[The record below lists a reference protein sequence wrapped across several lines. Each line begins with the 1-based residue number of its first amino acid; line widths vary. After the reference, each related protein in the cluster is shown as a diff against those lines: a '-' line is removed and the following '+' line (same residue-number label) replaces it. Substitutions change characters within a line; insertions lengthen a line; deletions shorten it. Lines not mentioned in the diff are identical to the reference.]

1 MLICQG
7 KFAIFVAFVDFHKK
21 GVVVLFRYDRMN
33 ILVQKTGV
41 SKSHI
46 CRQLGK
52 SRYYLRNAEKQQ
64 TNIQGES
71 LQIIA
76 DILGTT
82 PEYLSGETDD
92 NNPSVSRNESGRK
105 ETPTDT
111 MAQIMETARRLQP
124 VQQEFFLALLK
135 AAVQN
140 LQEEAPQSQR
150 LWTISQA
157 AVAAGNAAT
166 NANIHP

>member
-1 MLICQG
+1 MIM
-7 KFAIFVAFVDFHKK
+7 HKSE
-21 GVVVLFRYDRMN
+21 VVILFRYDRMN
-33 ILVQKTGV
+33 ALVQEKGI
-41 SKSHI
+41 KKAHI
-46 CRQLGK
+46 CRKLGK
-52 SRYYLRNAEKQQ
+52 TNYYLRDAEKYR
-64 TNIQGES
+64 TDIQGES
-71 LQIIA
+71 LRIIA

>member
-1 MLICQG
+1 MVRLFSFDRFEALRSSKGITKKYIADALDRKPTICQDW
-7 KFAIFVAFVDFHKK
+7 K
-21 GVVVLFRYDRMN
+21 N
-33 ILVQKTGV
+33 
-41 SKSHI
+41 
-46 CRQLGK
+46 GK
-52 SRYYLRNAEKQQ
+52 SAPNKEQ
-64 TNIQGES
+64 
-71 LQIIA
+71 LQVVA

-92 NNPSVSRNESGRK
+92 KNPPVFQNESGRK
-105 ETPTDT
+105 EVPTDT
-111 MAQIMETARRLQP
+111 MAQITETARRLQP
-124 VQQEFFLALLK
+124 IQQEFFLALLK

>member
-1 MLICQG
+1 MIM
-7 KFAIFVAFVDFHKK
+7 HKSE
-21 GVVVLFRYDRMN
+21 VVILFRYDRMN
-33 ILVQKTGV
+33 ALVQEKGI
-41 SKSHI
+41 KKAHI
-46 CRQLGK
+46 CRKLGK
-52 SRYYLRNAEKQQ
+52 TNYYLRDAEKYR
-64 TNIQGES
+64 TDIQGES
-71 LQIIA
+71 LRIIA

-140 LQEEAPQSQR
+140 LKEEAPQSQR
-150 LWTISQA
+150 LWTISQS
-157 AVAAGNAAT
+157 AVTAGNATT
-166 NANIHP
+166 NASIHP